1 MTEYLAEKI
10 SRRLLRG
17 GFELSMN
24 HRFSIVTVYLSLI
37 SLLIFP
43 NIGLADPQDVYYEVQ
58 RVVDGFNKIDYFVKR
73 RS

>member
-10 SRRLLRG
+10 SRSLLRG
-17 GFELSMN
+17 GFELSMD
-24 HRFSIVTVYLSLI
+24 HRFSIATVHLSLI

-43 NIGLADPQDVYYEVQ
+43 NIGLADPPDGYYEVQ